1 MAEHSKVV
9 APTAETL
16 GQIIK
21 NALIGS
27 NQKKAFSG
35 ILLAIIAYLIYMKNK
50 KSTTDNIK
58 LGEERNKKKVTSLLF
73 RKEERETLTLSSLK
87 ELRN

>member
-27 NQKKAFSG
+27 NQKKAFSS

-58 LGEERNKKKVTSLLF
+58 LREERNKKKVISLLF